1 MLKVIFF
8 LLHFLKQKF
17 LKTMTFQR
25 KDMQISLRWIWGSF
39 PTALQL
45 DVGHVTGQE
54 KRGSPEKIILVS
66 LERTDLSMLSS
77 SRKAWREKWG
87 TPQGLTPSSS
97 RKKSI
102 VCSGS
107 HLFSKR
113 LRRGDLN
120 SVQFWFSQLLHYW
133 CLGRWCF
140 VMGVLSS
147 ALQDVWQ
154 HPQPLYTSF
163 Q

>member
-17 LKTMTFQR
+17 FKKHEVSKKRYANFSQMNLRQFSHCLTIGCGTCTEVSHRSGKKRKPR
-25 KDMQISLRWIWGSF
+25 KDNPGES
-39 PTALQL
+39 
-45 DVGHVTGQE
+45 
-54 KRGSPEKIILVS
+54 
-66 LERTDLSMLSS
+66 DLSMFSS

-87 TPQGLTPSSS
+87 TPQGLTPFSSW
-97 RKKSI
+97 KKSI

-113 LRRGDLN
+113 LRSGDLN
-120 SVQFWFSQLLHYW
+120 SAQFWFSQLLHYW

-147 ALQDVWQ
+147 ALQDV
-154 HPQPLYTSF
+154 
-163 Q
+163 